1 MMNVNDQHFRSVGT
15 FDRGYYIQWGRNPD
29 STERSDIFRISA
41 LDIHDI
47 NGKSWTYMK
56 RLSGH
61 LFLTCLIHY
70 SLSTQLKDRKQRL
83 EELFIKHFHRD
94 FCTSHHLPQ
103 MDWHD
108 RGAEVSEGGH
118 GGDRHVGHLHQADCR
133 RLHHALHE
141 HRGEMTKKKTHSKKQ
156 VVTVN
161 REKRVKRT
169 TEREAKMT
177 ALSNCA
183 PHLILMCGRWGS
195 STRRRLHRPPTHFPS
210 SNHFLSR

>member
-1 MMNVNDQHFRSVGT
+1 MMNVNDQLFRSVGT
-15 FDRGYYIQWGRNPD
+15 FDRGYYTQWGRNPD
-29 STERSDIFRISA
+29 STERSDIFHISA

-61 LFLTCLIHY
+61 LFLTCLKH
-70 SLSTQLKDRKQRL
+70 SPLSTQLKDRKYRL
-83 EELFIKHFHRD
+83 EELVIKDFYRD
-94 FCTSHHLPQ
+94 FCTSHHPPQ

-141 HRGEMTKKKTHSKKQ
+141 HRGEMTKTKTHSEIKLSPSTEKKELKE
-156 VVTVN
+156 
-161 REKRVKRT
+161 RLKEKQK
-169 TEREAKMT
+169 
-177 ALSNCA
+177 
-183 PHLILMCGRWGS
+183 
-195 STRRRLHRPPTHFPS
+195 
-210 SNHFLSR
+210 